1 MNIVDL
7 LKKNVVMVPVIASL
21 LVGTFTGVK
30 YIVDLTE
37 TINKN
42 QAEITT
48 INDTHLLNF
57 KTYIGQLNTNQN
69 AIMLGIE
76 RDKANRIVSDD
87 KMKTMEEKINE
98 MEQDFKTFLIK
109 GFMIDEYCRII
120 KEKCSNGTS
129 NCIFIGWNIYGR

>member
-69 AIMLGIE
+69 ELLLMIE
-76 RDKANRIVSDD
+76 KDKGNRIVADE
-87 KMKTMEEKINE
+87 KMQRMEEKIDE
-98 MEQDFKTFLIK
+98 MEQDFKNFLIMRSQLS
-109 GFMIDEYCRII
+109 GD
-120 KEKCSNGTS
+120 N
-129 NCIFIGWNIYGR
+129 

>member
-1 MNIVDL
+1 MNVVDL
-7 LKKNVVMVPVIASL
+7 LKKNVVMVPVIASV

-42 QAEITT
+42 KAEITT

-69 AIMLGIE
+69 ELLLMIE
-76 RDKANRIVSDD
+76 KDKGNRIVAD
-87 KMKTMEEKINE
+87 KKMQQMEERIKQLEI
-98 MEQDFKTFLIK
+98 DFRNFLIQK
-109 GFMIDEYCRII
+109 S
-120 KEKCSNGTS
+120 K
-129 NCIFIGWNIYGR
+129 

>member
-1 MNIVDL
+1 MNVVDL
-7 LKKNVVMVPVIASL
+7 LKKNVVMVPVIASV

-42 QAEITT
+42 KAEIAV

-69 AIMLGIE
+69 ELLLMIE
-76 RDKANRIVSDD
+76 KDKGNRIVADE
-87 KMKTMEEKINE
+87 KMQRMEEKINE
-98 MEQDFKTFLIK
+98 MEKDFKSFLIMRSQLS
-109 GFMIDEYCRII
+109 GD
-120 KEKCSNGTS
+120 N
-129 NCIFIGWNIYGR
+129 

>member
-1 MNIVDL
+1 MNVVDL

-48 INDTHLLNF
+48 ITDTELLNF
-57 KTYIGQLNTNQN
+57 KTYIAQLNTNQN

-87 KMKTMEEKINE
+87 KMKSMEEKINE
-98 MEQDFKTFLIK
+98 MEQDFKTFLIMRSQLA
-109 GFMIDEYCRII
+109 GD
-120 KEKCSNGTS
+120 N
-129 NCIFIGWNIYGR
+129 